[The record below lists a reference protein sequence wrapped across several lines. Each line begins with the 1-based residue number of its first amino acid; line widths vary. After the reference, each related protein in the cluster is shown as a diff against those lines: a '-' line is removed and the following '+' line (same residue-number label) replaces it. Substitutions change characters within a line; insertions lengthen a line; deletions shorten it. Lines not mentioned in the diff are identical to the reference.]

1 MNTSAD
7 SEAIFQYHRYMI
19 ELHGNQGTAALG
31 WRDLLSQTIRFK
43 ALSTIANLNGHSIL
57 DAGCGHGDLCSYLLQ
72 LYTGFTYCG
81 VEQIPELL
89 SQASKRYQNQPDV
102 SFIHGD
108 FMNDVLPQADYVIA
122 SGSLNY
128 YNADPEFIFK
138 AIFKLYTHCTLG
150 LGFNLLSHVIPN
162 GLIVAYDVNKIM
174 NYCRSLC
181 NNVQLKNDYSDEDF
195 TIFMYR

>member
-1 MNTSAD
+1 
-7 SEAIFQYHRYMI
+7 MI

-31 WRDLLSQTIRFK
+31 WRDPLSQTVRFE
-43 ALSTIANLNGHSIL
+43 ALSTIANLNGRSIL
-57 DAGCGHGDLCSYLLQ
+57 DAGCGHGDLYSYLLQ
-72 LYTGFTYCG
+72 FYTDIDYCG
-81 VEQIPELL
+81 VEQIAELL
-89 SQASKRYQNQPDV
+89 DEASRRYQNQPDA
-102 SFIHGD
+102 SFIQAN
-108 FMNDVLPQADYVIA
+108 FMNDILPSTDYVMV

-150 LGFNLLSHVIPN
+150 FGFNLLSHVIPN
-162 GLIVAYDVNKIM
+162 GLIVAYDADKIM

-181 NNVQLKNDYSDEDF
+181 NNVHLKNDYSDEDF

>member
-19 ELHGNQGTAALG
+19 ELHGNRGTAALG
-31 WRDLLSQTIRFK
+31 WRDPLSQTVRFE
-43 ALSTIANLNGHSIL
+43 ALSTIANLNGSSIL

-72 LYTGFTYCG
+72 LYSDVTYCG

-89 SQASKRYQNQPDV
+89 SQASHRYRNQPDAR
-102 SFIHGD
+102 FIHAD
-108 FMNDVLPQADYVIA
+108 FMNDTLPQADYVMA

-128 YNADPEFIFK
+128 FNTDPEFIFK
-138 AIFKLYTHCTLG
+138 AIFKLYTHSTLG
-150 LGFNLLSHVIPN
+150 LGFNLLSHVVPN
-162 GLIVAYDVNKIM
+162 GLIVAYDADKIM
-174 NYCRSLC
+174 HYCRSLC
-181 NNVQLKNDYSDEDF
+181 KNVHLKNDYSDEDF